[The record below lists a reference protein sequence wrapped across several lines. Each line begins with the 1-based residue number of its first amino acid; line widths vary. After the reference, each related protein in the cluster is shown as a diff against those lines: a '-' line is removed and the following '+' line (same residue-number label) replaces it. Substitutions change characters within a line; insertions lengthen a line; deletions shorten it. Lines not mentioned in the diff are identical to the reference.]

1 MPAKKVMEEEK
12 DEEEYSKIKGALV
25 DLGNMIK
32 SLENKMD
39 ASVSVLGGIGESI
52 GKSLERINKA
62 IFEYEEEN
70 EPEKDTR
77 EAILDE
83 LKRGEITV
91 DEAEERLDAI
101 ESGESSGKDSVPIRK
116 KKGKK
121 KKSSKSKSKKG
132 FGGGCTDLGDFAPDQ
147 LCNKIGSLFGEE
159 EEDEE
164 GEEE

>member
-1 MPAKKVMEEEK
+1 MPAKKVMVDKEEG

-25 DLGNMIK
+25 DLGNMIT
-32 SLENKMD
+32 SLGNKMD
-39 ASVSVLGGIGESI
+39 ASVSVLDGIGESI
-52 GKSLERINKA
+52 EKSLKTINDA
-62 IFEYEEEN
+62 IFESEEMPET
-70 EPEKDTR
+70 EKDTR
-77 EAILDE
+77 ESILDE

-91 DEAEERLDAI
+91 AEAEERLDAI
-101 ESGESSGKDSVPIRK
+101 ESGESNSVPIRK

-121 KKSSKSKSKKG
+121 KKSKSKKG
-132 FGGGCTDLGDFAPDQ
+132 FGGGCTNLSAFAPDQ